1 MCELYT
7 MGFFFYAK
15 IKAEREEL
23 LMLNDDVLEKIF
35 SNKEA
40 RKVPIGYQATMVSV
54 FDEVLEQIKGE
65 NPYADFSAILSDK
78 PEL

>member
-1 MCELYT
+1 
-7 MGFFFYAK
+7 
-15 IKAEREEL
+15 
-23 LMLNDDVLEKIF
+23 MLKDEVLEKIF
-35 SNKEA
+35 AHKES

-54 FDEVLEQIKGE
+54 FDEVMQEIKGE

>member
-1 MCELYT
+1 
-7 MGFFFYAK
+7 
-15 IKAEREEL
+15 
-23 LMLNDDVLEKIF
+23 MLKDEVLEKIF
-35 SNKEA
+35 AHKEA

-54 FDEVLEQIKGE
+54 FDEVMQEIKGE

>member
-1 MCELYT
+1 M
-7 MGFFFYAK
+7 
-15 IKAEREEL
+15 

-40 RKVPIGYQATMVSV
+40 RKIPIGYQATMVSI

-65 NPYADFSAILSDK
+65 NPYADFSAILYNESK
-78 PEL
+78 L